1 MAALASASFSA
12 HLSGGNPPHLAY
24 STSFIHSFIYS
35 YAFIEHLLC
44 VKHFAAYI
52 DDAFPTHRAPPTHTH
67 TFLVRPQL
75 HLCLFFPWK
84 IALWSVQFRHWE
96 RNKKEHF

>member
-35 YAFIEHLLC
+35 YTFIEHLLC

-52 DDAFPTHRAPPTHTH
+52 DDAFPTHRAPHTH
-67 TFLVRPQL
+67 ILSPSPASPL
-75 HLCLFFPWK
+75 PIFP
-84 IALWSVQFRHWE
+84 LENRTLECSV
-96 RNKKEHF
+96 

>member
-67 TFLVRPQL
+67 TSVAPLRFGKILSEIGTILSQTSSD
-75 HLCLFFPWK
+75 LFSRILF
-84 IALWSVQFRHWE
+84 
-96 RNKKEHF
+96 

>member
-52 DDAFPTHRAPPTHTH
+52 DDAFPTHRAPPHTH
-67 TFLVRPQL
+67 ILSPSPASPL
-75 HLCLFFPWK
+75 PIFP
-84 IALWSVQFRHWE
+84 LENRTLECSV
-96 RNKKEHF
+96 